1 MLLSTPTEHFE
12 PKIGF
17 LKTMEYASDAGFDA
31 LDFSFMD
38 EPGFYNEDSDINFFK
53 DLKLKAQSF
62 GLVFN
67 QAHAPYPS
75 STADTEQTEQIFN
88 NITRSM
94 RNAAALGVKN
104 IVVHPCQ
111 HLDYVDNKEQLF
123 EINMNFYHKLI
134 PYCEEYGIKV
144 AIENMWKKYGSNK
157 IFHSTCST
165 PQEFIRYFD
174 ELCNPCFTCCL
185 DIGHA
190 VLVCE
195 EPGDFIRK
203 LGNKRLGAL
212 HVHDVNGINDSHHLP
227 YLGIVRWDDVTKAL
241 KEIDY
246 KGDFTFETDGF
257 IAPLPKELMP
267 SAMKLLSDTGR
278 YLIEKIRKD

>member
-1 MLLSTPTEHFE
+1 MLLSTPTQHFE
-12 PKIGF
+12 PKTGF
-17 LKTMEYASDAGFDA
+17 EKLFELASEAGFDA

-38 EPGFYNEDSDINFFK
+38 NEKYYGESSNIEFFK
-53 DLKLKAQSF
+53 ELRVKAQSY

-75 STADTEQTEQIFN
+75 SNIDPAKTEEIFG

-111 HLDYVDNKEQLF
+111 HLDYADNKEQLF
-123 EINMNFYHKLI
+123 EINMDFYRRLI

-144 AIENMWKKYGSNK
+144 ALENMWKKYGGNK
-157 IFHSTCST
+157 IYHSTSSR
-165 PQEFIRYFD
+165 PEEFIRYFD
-174 ELCNPCFTCCL
+174 ELNNSCFTCCL

-190 VLVCE
+190 MLVCE
-195 EPGDFIRK
+195 DIGDFIRK

-212 HVHDVNGINDSHHLP
+212 HVHDTNGIHDSHHLP
-227 YLGIVRWDDVTKAL
+227 YLGVVRWDDVTKAL
-241 KEIDY
+241 HDINY
-246 KGDFTFETDGF
+246 PGDFTFETDGF
-257 IAPLPKELMP
+257 VAPLPAELMP
-267 SAMKLLSDTGR
+267 ACLKLLADTGR
-278 YLIEKIRKD
+278 YLINKIRKD